1 VSARRARARVAVQDR
16 SGVFFS
22 YDLFIRARIN
32 AGEERQRATMRATS
46 ADQANVVL
54 SVTSSGRSCGARDAF
69 VTSNLKLRH
78 HRSPNSPLVT
88 LVRARIQ
95 TRSFRFA
102 PGEPRNARKSAMV
115 SQSTPIE

>member
-16 SGVFFS
+16 SGVFCS
-22 YDLFIRARIN
+22 YDLFFRARIN
-32 AGEERQRATMRATS
+32 AGEERQRATIDRARHIS

-54 SVTSSGRSCGARDAF
+54 TSSGRSCGARDAF

-88 LVRARIQ
+88 LVRN
-95 TRSFRFA
+95 
-102 PGEPRNARKSAMV
+102 P
-115 SQSTPIE
+115 

>member
-16 SGVFFS
+16 SGVFCS

-54 SVTSSGRSCGARDAF
+54 TSSGRSCGARDAF

-102 PGEPRNARKSAMV
+102 PG
-115 SQSTPIE
+115 